1 MIKLTQYK
9 MERSPAKNKQSG
21 IVMLVTLI
29 SLVIMLLASIA
40 LIRSTDTNLLT
51 SGHLSFKRD
60 IVNQAELTIP
70 EIKKLFSASGKLSTA
85 ASREKD
91 ETTINYFAAI
101 QPSNSFGIPLGLL
114 DQGSAAFT
122 NANAIVNTT
131 GGVKIH
137 YMVDRMCLSPTPA
150 PVPATSAPLVT
161 TSALVA
167 NTTICSISKST
178 TDLTGTKTTTG
189 KPTGVDTPIYR
200 ISIRAIGP
208 RNTEAYLQSTFTVQ

>member
-1 MIKLTQYK
+1 

-70 EIKKLFSASGKLSTA
+70 EIKKLFSSTGKLSTA

-101 QPSNSFGIPLGLL
+101 QPSNTFGIPLGLL
-114 DQGSAAFT
+114 DRTRAVFT

-131 GGVKIH
+131 GGVEIH
-137 YMVDRMCLSPTPA
+137 YMVDRMCLSPTAA
-150 PVPATSAPLVT
+150 PTPPTSAPLVT